1 MFLVFS
7 YYFEIERLWRKKSPV
22 KEAIAM
28 FSLDCG
34 ERKKAICNTLLT
46 FVSSS
51 LPRVNARYSGS
62 FLDL

>member
-1 MFLVFS
+1 
-7 YYFEIERLWRKKSPV
+7 V